1 MARSLNVPPGVSSL
15 LDNVEWMGDQVSFG
29 HTPRSI
35 AERLGVSTAVVRTRM
50 VGHQII
56 NPFSDRI
63 ASDAKQVLQSKDELE
78 DLYVTQNKTA
88 KEIADLLGVSDTTV
102 RTCMNWHGIERREG
116 KFHYAGN
123 TSLVLD
129 REWLADRVDEGLSD
143 SEIASLTGLSN
154 VAVCRHRNSFGI
166 RAYNGLTGA
175 QVEALAD
182 HQVIVDMYKLGRSV
196 KSIADEFSVSA
207 FHIEK
212 VLYKGDVELRGKLK
226 VSNGETEIAE
236 FIEQHVTCEVQ
247 RNVRPFGS
255 HMELG
260 IYIPDLSIGVEHNSI
275 QWHTDRYKKNDSH
288 FRKYEFYRQYG
299 VQVIQIWEDQWLHQ
313 QDIVKSML
321 LSKLGVHDGWQY
333 NARQCDVIELHPRE
347 SKLFL
352 DMYHIQGSVNSGVR
366 LGLCSWSGLVA
377 VACFRVRGDGVW
389 ELTRYATSGLVR
401 GGFSKLLKH
410 FERNYSPVEVITFA
424 DLMVSDGGLY
434 ERTGFDVDAIL
445 PPDYQYVYRGQRFHK
460 SNFRKDRFKRD
471 PELFF
476 EEGSTESEL
485 ARANRIYRLWDAGKV
500 RYSKKYGSAK

>member
-35 AERLGVSTAVVRTRM
+35 AERLGVSTAVVRTRL

-63 ASDAKQVLQSKDELE
+63 AEGAKQVLQSKDELE

-102 RTCMNWHGIERREG
+102 RTCMNWHGVERREG
-116 KFHYAGN
+116 KFHYTGD

-154 VAVCRHRNSFGI
+154 VAVCRHRNKFGI
-166 RAYNGLTGA
+166 RAYNGLTCA
-175 QVEALAD
+175 QVKALAN
-182 HQVIVDMYKLGRSV
+182 HQVIVDMYQLGRSV
-196 KSIADEFSVSA
+196 KSIADEFGVGA

-212 VLYKGDVELRGKLK
+212 VLDEADVVLREKPK

-247 RNVRPFGS
+247 RNVCPFGS
-255 HMELG
+255 RMELG
-260 IYIPDLSIGVEHNSI
+260 IYIPDLSVGVEHNGI
-275 QWHTDRYKKNDSH
+275 WWHTDRYKKNDSH
-288 FRKYEFYRQYG
+288 FKKYEFYKQHG
-299 VQVIQIWEDQWLHQ
+299 VQVIQIWEDQWLYQ
-313 QDIVKSML
+313 QDIVKRML
-321 LSKLGVHDGWQY
+321 LSKLGVYDGLQY
-333 NARQCDVIELHPRE
+333 NARQCDVVELHPQE
-347 SKLFL
+347 SKRFL
-352 DMYHIQGSVNSGVR
+352 DMYHIQGSVNSGVK
-366 LGLCSWSGLVA
+366 LGLRSCGDLVA

-410 FERNYSPVEVITFA
+410 FERNYNPVEVVTFA

-434 ERTGFDVDAIL
+434 ERTGFDVDAVL
-445 PPDYQYVYRGQRFHK
+445 RPDYQYVYRAQRFHK
-460 SNFRKDRFKRD
+460 SNFRKNRFRQD

-476 EEGSTESEL
+476 EEGLSESEL

-500 RYSKKYGSAK
+500 RYTKKYGSVQ